1 MEKLME
7 DFAAF
12 ERAIDRDKVF
22 LDLGFEEICAAI
34 GADERALDRL
44 VFEETGFSGQELVD
58 FYHSNF
64 C

>member
-12 ERAIDRDKVF
+12 ERAMDRDKVF
-22 LDLGFEEICAAI
+22 MDLSFDEISAAI
-34 GADERALDRL
+34 GADGRALDRL
-44 VFEETGFSGQELVD
+44 ICEETGFSGQELVD